1 MRLAADE
8 QPDECK
14 VLLAIPFTAQEFAML
29 RERARE
35 VKRSEADLAH
45 DFVVDVLVDDA
56 LAHGKAVER

>member
-1 MRLAADE
+1 M
-8 QPDECK
+8 
-14 VLLAIPFTAQEFAML
+14 LLPIPFTAQEFAML
-29 RERARE
+29 RGRARE